1 MGVAGGSAAAISGTV
16 WNPAAAT
23 TSGSV
28 NLGSVIVGSTSAW
41 TQALSV
47 MNSAPNTGFS
57 ESLNASFG
65 TLSGVT
71 TNSGSFTLLS
81 AGATNNA
88 ALMVSLATGSVGNQ
102 SGSAQILFATDG
114 QGTSGLGTESL
125 SPQTVNVYGTVLDH
139 ALPGFVGV
147 GITDPYAQTT
157 LNLDFGSVDESAGIQ
172 TLTYSL
178 TNLASLLYGSGLTA
192 GLDLTAFTPD
202 GGGFSSGLSLFNNLF
217 AGGTSSLFT
226 ASFTPGGQGTFS
238 KTFTLSFS
246 DNRNLAGA
254 TSVRSLT
261 INTQVVVVPEP
272 GALALAG
279 IGVGLAGWMAWKR
292 RRSRAA

>member
-1 MGVAGGSAAAISGTV
+1 VINAQTVAVTGTV

-28 NLGSVIVGSTSAW
+28 NLGSVIVGATTAW

-47 MNSAPNTGFS
+47 TNSAPNDGYS

-65 TLSGVT
+65 SLSGVT
-71 TNSGSFTLLS
+71 TNSGSFNLLP
-81 AGATNNA
+81 AGSTNNT
-88 ALMVSLATGSVGNQ
+88 ALTVGLATGSVGNLT
-102 SGSAQILFATDG
+102 GSAQINFATDG
-114 QGTSGLGTESL
+114 QGTSGLAAAAL

-139 ALPGFVGV
+139 ALPGFVGTGSN

-157 LNLDFGSVDESAGIQ
+157 LTLDFGTVQQSAGIQ

-178 TNLASLLYGSGLTA
+178 TNLASLLYGPGLTA
-192 GLDLTAFTPD
+192 GLDLTAFTPNGD
-202 GGGFSSGLSLFNNLF
+202 GFTSGLATFADLF

-226 ASFTPGGQGTFS
+226 ASFNPTAQGPFN

-246 DNRNLAGA
+246 DNTNLAGA
-254 TSVRSLT
+254 TPVRSLT

-272 GALALAG
+272 GAIWLAG
-279 IGVGLAGWMAWKR
+279 IGVAAVVLSVGRYR
-292 RRSRAA
+292 RCRR

>member
-1 MGVAGGSAAAISGTV
+1 
-16 WNPAAAT
+16 
-23 TSGSV
+23 V

-47 MNSAPNTGFS
+47 TNSAPNDGFS

-65 TLSGVT
+65 SLSGVT
-71 TNSGSFTLLS
+71 TNSGSFNLLA
-81 AGATNNA
+81 AGSTNNA
-88 ALMVSLATGSVGNQ
+88 ALTVSLATGSVGNQ
-102 SGSAQILFATDG
+102 AGSAQILFATDG
-114 QGTSGLGTESL
+114 QGTSGLGTEAL
-125 SPQTVNVYGTVLDH
+125 APQTVNVYGTVLDH
-139 ALPGFVGV
+139 ALPGFVGT

-157 LNLDFGSVDESAGIQ
+157 LNLDFGSVDESAGTQ

-178 TNLASLLYGSGLTA
+178 TNLASLFYGSGLTA

-202 GGGFSSGLSLFNNLF
+202 GGGFASGLSTFNDLT
-217 AGGTSSLFT
+217 ASGTSSLFT

-238 KTFTLSFS
+238 KAFTLSFS

-261 INTQVVVVPEP
+261 INAQVVVVPEP
-272 GALALAG
+272 GAIALAG
-279 IGVGLAGWMAWKR
+279 VGVAAAAWALR
-292 RRSRAA
+292 RRK